1 MVCVCTCVCVRVCAC
16 TYVYSCA
23 CVRVFIVQT
32 LHTYN
37 MNMSPILYL
46 YPTFNI
52 IILIAFILHV
62 QWLILIRAPRDQS
75 PGTIGGMHQRTTR
88 RFCWSVDAKK
98 TAGMVDVH
106 FWLVTG

>member
-1 MVCVCTCVCVRVCAC
+1 MYVYVCIRVCVRAC
-16 TYVYSCA
+16 VHVHM
-23 CVRVFIVQT
+23 CVRVHVYVR
-32 LHTYN
+32 L
-37 MNMSPILYL
+37 LY
-46 YPTFNI
+46 
-52 IILIAFILHV
+52 ILHV

-88 RFCWSVDAKK
+88 RFCWSVDAKE